1 MKKIV
6 IIGFGAAAYAALMTF
21 KRIGCRDEIT
31 IVDPKECDLFHPC
44 GLPYAIEGTADALK
58 LSQNIGLDRMGVR
71 KIRGS
76 LRSVDKTTRSLGIV
90 SAEGECEIDYDT
102 LLLAAGSVP
111 VVPRIPGVDQY
122 INKGIFTI
130 SSAEDLRKI
139 EEMIASNRKCAVIG
153 AGAIGLETAASLISR
168 GCDVTV
174 FEMCDSIMAGVLD
187 LDMSSMLEETLSH
200 RGMKIMKSSQVVA
213 FNGEETLKRINTG
226 DTDYDADLCIIAAGR
241 SPSVEYL
248 PSGIECDPRL
258 GIVTDDAMRTTDM
271 NIFAAGD
278 CAVTKSSIDGKPSPV
293 KLATSSF
300 NQGVT
305 AAYQIAGRDGKFRG
319 SAGTFVS
326 VIGGIEIA
334 ATGFNSASAAERGSD
349 PVSVKISSSVR
360 PDYMNVNDR
369 ITIKVIADRK
379 TSRIIGGQ
387 AIGNGASARINI
399 VGSGIMMNATT
410 DDFESLEMAY
420 CPAVSEVYDPLRRAV
435 DGLKRRM

>member
-6 IIGFGAAAYAALMTF
+6 IIGFGAAAYAALMTL
-21 KRIGCRDEIT
+21 KRIGCRDDIT
-31 IVDPKECDLFHPC
+31 IIDPKECDLFHPC
-44 GLPYAIEGTADALK
+44 GLPYAIEGIADALK
-58 LSQNIGLDRMGVR
+58 LCQNIGFERMGVR

-76 LRSVDKTTRSLGIV
+76 LHSVDKEARSLSIV
-90 SAEGECEIDYDT
+90 SAGGECIIDYDT
-102 LLLAAGSVP
+102 LLLSSGSVP
-111 VVPRIPGVDQY
+111 VVPRIPGVERY
-122 INKGIFTI
+122 INKGIFTL
-130 SSAEDLRKI
+130 SSAEDLSKI
-139 EEMIASNRKCAVIG
+139 EKMIIADRKCAVIG

-187 LDMSSMLEETLSH
+187 SDMSSMLEETLSLH
-200 RGMKIMKSSQVVA
+200 GMKIMKSSQVAA
-213 FNGEETLKRINTG
+213 FNGEETLKSIRVDDTG
-226 DTDYDADLCIIAAGR
+226 YEAELCIIAAGR
-241 SPSVEYL
+241 FPSLEYL
-248 PSGIECDPRL
+248 PSGIECDSRL
-258 GIVTDDAMRTTDM
+258 GIITDDTMRTTDM

-278 CAVTKSSIDGKPSPV
+278 CAVIKSSIDGKPIPV

-305 AAYQIAGRDGKFRG
+305 AAYQIAGRDSKFRG

-326 VIGGIEIA
+326 MIGGIEIA
-334 ATGFNSASAAERGSD
+334 ATGFTSAVAAERGFD
-349 PVSVKISSSVR
+349 PVSVKISSAVR
-360 PDYMNVNDR
+360 PDYMNPNDR

-379 TSRIIGGQ
+379 SSRIIGGQ
-387 AIGNGASARINI
+387 AIGSGASARINV
-399 VGSGIMMNATT
+399 VGSGIMMNSVI